1 MAVKLPYSNPLRSL
15 RQKVLFGICG
25 TAFSSRNVACR
36 LTRHWL
42 GIAFGMS
49 VSVATSFHWTCSG
62 SEPEKVQLSVQAGPA
77 FALNQRLGRGINI
90 LSLDPLWRDRE
101 RGWFKRDYFKLIREA
116 GFNHVRINL
125 TPFGDN
131 PGFAE
136 GKSTLRKEYL
146 DTLDWAIDSALAEGL
161 LVIVDFHEFTLLG
174 EKPDTYKAAFLKT
187 WEILAERLK
196 NRPSGVLFE
205 LLNEPNSKLT
215 PELWNDYLRQ
225 ALAIVRKTNPNRVVV
240 IGPGNWNNINKL
252 ADLSLPENDTNII
265 VTIHYYSPYEFTH
278 QGAAFAGKADQVGI
292 RWGTEADRRAVIED
306 FDRAQNWAT
315 TNMRPI
321 YLGEFGVFDRAPE
334 PDRIHWLEF
343 VARQAEQRGW
353 SWAYWQFTRDFIA
366 FDLEKGQWVK
376 SVLDA
381 LIPPLP
387 SPPEQPAQTQ

>member
-1 MAVKLPYSNPLRSL
+1 MRLEKISSSARSAVVGSNQGRFILFR
-15 RQKVLFGICG
+15 VLISVYWLALACVCFCG
-25 TAFSSRNVACR
+25 EV
-36 LTRHWL
+36 
-42 GIAFGMS
+42 
-49 VSVATSFHWTCSG
+49 
-62 SEPEKVQLSVQAGPA
+62 EKNQFVVQAGQA
-77 FALNQRLGRGINI
+77 CAINQRLGRGINI
-90 LSLDPLWRDRE
+90 MSLDPIWRNRE

-116 GFNHVRINL
+116 GFDHVRINL

-146 DTLDWAIDSALAEGL
+146 DTLDWAIDSALADGL
-161 LVIVDFHEFTLLG
+161 LVIVDFHEFILLG
-174 EKPDTYKAAFLKT
+174 EKPEAYKAAFLKT
-187 WEILAERLK
+187 WEVLAERLK

-225 ALAIVRKTNPNRVVV
+225 ALAIVRKTNPNRVVI
-240 IGPGNWNNINKL
+240 IGPGNWNNIDKL

-265 VTIHYYSPYEFTH
+265 VTVHYYSPYDFTH
-278 QGAAFAGKADQVGI
+278 QGAAFAGKADKVGI
-292 RWGTEADRRAVIED
+292 RWGTETDRRAVIED
-306 FDRAQNWAT
+306 FDRAQKWAW

-334 PDRIHWLEF
+334 PDRIQWLEF

-381 LIPPLP
+381 LIPPP
-387 SPPEQPAQTQ
+387 ASPPNQPAQTQ